1 MVAQR
6 RILVPA
12 ILAVVAFALFM
23 PVVCAGSSDDSTLG
37 CDTVFGWTLPGS
49 AIDGPEIII
58 YVIPL
63 ALAVI
68 VFAVTRFLLRRRDRA
83 ADATTSRS

>member
-1 MVAQR
+1 MVAKR

-12 ILAVVAFALFM
+12 ILAVVAFALCM

-37 CDTVFGWTLPGS
+37 CDTIFGWTLPGS

-58 YVIPL
+58 YVIPIVV
-63 ALAVI
+63 AVV
-68 VFAVTRFLLRRRDRA
+68 VFAVARFLLRRRDGA